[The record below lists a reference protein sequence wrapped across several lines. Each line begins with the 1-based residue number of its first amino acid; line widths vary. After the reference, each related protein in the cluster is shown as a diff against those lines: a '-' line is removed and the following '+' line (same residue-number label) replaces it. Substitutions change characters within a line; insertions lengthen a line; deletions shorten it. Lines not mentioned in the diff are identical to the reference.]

1 MRQILTRVDDDL
13 HARLKA
19 RAAAEGRSMNEL
31 MIEALQ
37 RQLDAGDD
45 PKARLRARLAA
56 RGMLA
61 QPSTPPPTSGLS
73 RDEGRSLAIEE
84 LRGAGDAVLEALE
97 WSRGPKD

>member
-1 MRQILTRVDDDL
+1 MRQLLARVDDDL

-31 MIEALQ
+31 VVEALQ

-45 PKARLRARLAA
+45 PRERLRARLAA

-61 QPSTPPPTSGLS
+61 MPSTPPPASGLS
-73 RDEGRSLAIEE
+73 REEGRALAIEQ
-84 LRGAGDAVLEALE
+84 LRGAGDAVLDALE
-97 WSRGPKD
+97 WSRGPKG